1 MGGRDRYL
9 FSHFHEVIV
18 RKKKPGRKRGE
29 DGIDTQ
35 YPFCG
40 DGHRLRIGIVALL
53 HRKVMP
59 IIQWENVHGVSWVL
73 LQLIS
78 LNSFH

>member
-1 MGGRDRYL
+1 MEGTGTCFL
-9 FSHFHEVIV
+9 ISIKLLLEKIN
-18 RKKKPGRKRGE
+18 PGRKRGE

-59 IIQWENVHGVSWVL
+59 IIQ
-73 LQLIS
+73 
-78 LNSFH
+78 